1 MLRGVIDGVT
11 VHAWAGACTRE
22 VAQLTLAPVRYQRK
36 GEKFDTDPGRNK

>member
-22 VAQLTLAPVRYQRK
+22 VAELTLAPVRY
-36 GEKFDTDPGRNK
+36 

>member
-22 VAQLTLAPVRYQRK
+22 VAKLTLAPVRY
-36 GEKFDTDPGRNK
+36 